1 MARKKKEEEHENL
14 ERWLVSY
21 ADFMTL
27 IFATFVV
34 LYALSQ
40 IDAAEYEKLQESI
53 KDAFSNSALE
63 DLLKM
68 SGENLL
74 NTDGN
79 NVINQGASPQTDAV
93 VQPIMEY
100 VSAKYEKE
108 SLEDIKKEIDDA
120 AAKGELDGI
129 EAEITDRGLVIRLK
143 DLNFFDSG
151 SANIKR
157 SAYSKLEKIGG
168 LITKRFSNHLI
179 RIEGHTDSIPLT
191 SARYPSNWELSA
203 SRAASVGRFLMSSY
217 KIKPNLF
224 TIIGYA
230 DTKPLVPNINSEN
243 MAKNR
248 RVEIVILKNQV
259 AKYEPEGEQ
268 IITGKDKEFR
278 EKYELQQKKNNVS
291 EAAKNLID
299 SENEQDIKNVII
311 LDEFSKAKNDN
322 IRKQIRDFEIQKEE
336 QKSKIKIK

>member
-1 MARKKKEEEHENL
+1 MAKKKKEEEHENL

-53 KDAFSNSALE
+53 KDAFNNSALE

-68 SGENLL
+68 SGADLL
-74 NTDGN
+74 NADGQS
-79 NVINQGASPQTDAV
+79 VMTQGASPNDAV
-93 VQPIMEY
+93 VPPIMEY

-108 SLEDIKKEIDDA
+108 SMENIKSEIEDA

-151 SANIKR
+151 SATIKR
-157 SAYSKLEKIGG
+157 AAYPKLEKIGG

-179 RIEGHTDSIPLT
+179 RIEGHTDNIPLST
-191 SARYPSNWELSA
+191 SRFPSNWELSA

-217 KIKPNLF
+217 KIKPILF

-230 DTKPLVPNINSEN
+230 ETKPLAPNTNAEN

-248 RVEIVILKNQV
+248 RVEIVILKNSV
-259 AKYEPEGEQ
+259 AKYEPDGEQ

-278 EKYELQQKKNNVS
+278 EKFEVKQKKNAVS
-291 EAAKNLID
+291 EAAKNLLDND
-299 SENEQDIKNVII
+299 SEEDWQNVII
-311 LDEFSKAKNDN
+311 LDEFPNSKNDN
-322 IRKQIRDFEIQKEE
+322 IKKQIYDFESGKEA
-336 QKSKIKIK
+336 QRNKIKVR

>member
-1 MARKKKEEEHENL
+1 MAKKKKAEEHENL

-21 ADFMTL
+21 SDFMTL

-40 IDAAEYEKLQESI
+40 IDAAAYEQLQESL
-53 KDAFSNSALE
+53 KDAFNNAAME

-68 SGENLL
+68 SGADLL
-74 NTDGN
+74 NADGQS
-79 NVINQGASPQTDAV
+79 VMTQGASPNDALV
-93 VQPIMEY
+93 PPIMEY

-108 SLEDIKKEIDDA
+108 SMESIKNEIDDA

-151 SANIKR
+151 SATIKR
-157 SAYSKLEKIGG
+157 TAYPKLEKIGA

-179 RIEGHTDSIPLT
+179 RIEGHTDNIPLAT
-191 SARYPSNWELSA
+191 SKYPSNWELSA

-230 DTKPLVPNINSEN
+230 ETKPLAPNTNAEN

-248 RVEIVILKNQV
+248 RVELVILKNSV
-259 AKYEPEGEQ
+259 AKYEPDGEQ

-278 EKYELQQKKNNVS
+278 EKFEAKQKKNNVS

-299 SENEQDIKNVII
+299 TENEEDIKNVII
-311 LDEFSKAKNDN
+311 LDEFSKSKNDN
-322 IRKQIRDFEIQKEE
+322 IRKQINDFEQQKESE
-336 QKSKIKIK
+336 KSKIRLN

>member
-1 MARKKKEEEHENL
+1 MAKKKKEEEHENL

-40 IDAAEYEKLQESI
+40 IDAAAYEQLQESL
-53 KDAFSNSALE
+53 KDAFNNAAME

-74 NTDGN
+74 NTDGHDPL
-79 NVINQGASPQTDAV
+79 NQGAAQQNNAV
-93 VQPIMEY
+93 VPPIMEY

-108 SLEDIKKEIDDA
+108 SMEDIKNEIEDA
-120 AAKGELDGI
+120 TAKGELDGI

-151 SANIKR
+151 SATIKR
-157 SAYSKLEKIGG
+157 TAYPKLEKIGA

-179 RIEGHTDSIPLT
+179 RIEGHTDNIPLST
-191 SARYPSNWELSA
+191 SKFPSNWELSA

-230 DTKPLVPNINSEN
+230 ETKPLAPNTNSEN

-248 RVEIVILKNQV
+248 RVEIVILKNSV
-259 AKYEPEGEQ
+259 AKYEPDGEQ

-278 EKYELQQKKNNVS
+278 EKFENKQKKNNVS
-291 EAAKNLID
+291 EAAKNLLD
-299 SENEQDIKNVII
+299 SENEEDMKNVII
-311 LDEFSKAKNDN
+311 LDEFSKAKNDS
-322 IRKQIRDFEIQKEE
+322 IRKQINDFEQQKED
-336 QKSKIKIK
+336 QKSKIKLH

>member
-1 MARKKKEEEHENL
+1 MAKKKKEEEHENL

-40 IDAAEYEKLQESI
+40 IDAAAYEQLQESL
-53 KDAFSNSALE
+53 KDAFNNAAME

-68 SGENLL
+68 SGADLL
-74 NTDGN
+74 NADGQS
-79 NVINQGASPQTDAV
+79 VMTQGASPNDTLV
-93 VQPIMEY
+93 PPIMEY

-108 SLEDIKKEIDDA
+108 SMESIKNEIDDA

-151 SANIKR
+151 SATIKR
-157 SAYSKLEKIGG
+157 TAYPKLEKIGA

-179 RIEGHTDSIPLT
+179 RIEGHTDNIPLAT
-191 SARYPSNWELSA
+191 SKYPSNWELSA

-230 DTKPLVPNINSEN
+230 ETKPLAPNTNAEN

-248 RVEIVILKNQV
+248 RVELVILKNSV
-259 AKYEPEGEQ
+259 AKYEPDGEQ

-278 EKYELQQKKNNVS
+278 EKFETKQKKEKVS
-291 EAAKNLID
+291 EAAKNLLD
-299 SENEQDIKNVII
+299 SENEEDLQNVII
-311 LDEFSKAKNDN
+311 LDEFSKSKNDN
-322 IRKQIRDFEIQKEE
+322 IRKQIDDFEQQKET
-336 QKSKIKIK
+336 QKNKIKLN